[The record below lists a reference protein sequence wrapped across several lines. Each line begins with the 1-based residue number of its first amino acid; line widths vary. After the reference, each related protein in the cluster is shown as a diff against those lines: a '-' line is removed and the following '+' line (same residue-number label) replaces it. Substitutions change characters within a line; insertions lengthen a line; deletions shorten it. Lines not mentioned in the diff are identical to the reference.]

1 MHELSV
7 ISDNAICM
15 YKMTKKRCC
24 MFNNRESTSKQNII
38 YEQESKCKNVA
49 DGTQSV
55 ASYTAMLQ
63 CSTLTRTKPHMT
75 KDNYLQKC
83 SNALGSNSSLNGTSI
98 RNPLHFSAES
108 SSHSSLKKSAQRIL
122 QRSYDAIRYEMLF

>member
-1 MHELSV
+1 MHEMSV

-15 YKMTKKRCC
+15 YKMTKNDVACLTIGK
-24 MFNNRESTSKQNII
+24 STSKQNII

-49 DGTQSV
+49 DGSQNV
-55 ASYTAMLQ
+55 ASCTAMLQ

-98 RNPLHFSAES
+98 RNPLHSSAES
-108 SSHSSLKKSAQRIL
+108 SLHSSLKKSAQRIL